1 MFNTHSIA
9 DVCGSGDLLDLN
21 GTMPVGCGGLHDI
34 YGQDTVERCE
44 SAVSARVA
52 FFSVLQVLCFDQRQ
66 GLLLESFLPAKLTP
80 RSWPF
85 VCKHVAVIS

>member
-1 MFNTHSIA
+1 MFNTQSIA

-21 GTMPVGCGGLHDI
+21 GTIPVGCGGLHDV

-44 SAVSARVA
+44 SAVTSRVA
-52 FFSVLQVLCFDQRQ
+52 SHFSVLQVCFDQRHGFFWNQ
-66 GLLLESFLPAKLTP
+66 KPAKLTP

-85 VCKHVAVIS
+85 LWKHVAVIS